1 MKYLRQLMI
10 ILIMCFLGQLL
21 ERICPIPIPGVV
33 IGLILLFLSLCAG
46 IIKVE
51 MIEDISNVLL
61 SHMSFLFIPAGVGLM
76 VSFNI
81 LKGKW
86 IIFMFIVG
94 ISTIIVWIVTFYIVL
109 LLRKVHLNE

>member
-1 MKYLRQLMI
+1 
-10 ILIMCFLGQLL
+10 MCFLGQLL
-21 ERICPIPIPGVV
+21 EKICLIPIPGVV

-46 IIKVE
+46 IIKIE
-51 MIEDISNVLL
+51 MVEDISNVLL

-86 IIFMFIVG
+86 VLFMFIVG

>member
-21 ERICPIPIPGVV
+21 EKICLIPIPGVV

-46 IIKVE
+46 IIKIE
-51 MIEDISNVLL
+51 MVEDISNVLL

-86 IIFMFIVG
+86 VLFMFIVG